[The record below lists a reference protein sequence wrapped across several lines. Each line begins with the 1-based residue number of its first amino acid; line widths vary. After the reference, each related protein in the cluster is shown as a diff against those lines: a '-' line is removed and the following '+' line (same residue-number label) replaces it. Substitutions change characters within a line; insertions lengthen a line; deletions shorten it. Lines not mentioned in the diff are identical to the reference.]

1 MERIALISLDAIDLK
16 LITVEYEKGGYFNII
31 DEMSE
36 QIKIGKD
43 IISDSIIQPQKLAEA
58 LDIIKMFRKVCDN
71 NGVTKVYAVAINL
84 VKTARN
90 HRSFF
95 EEVYN
100 NTAINFSI
108 LSEDEEIKA
117 QYLGVVNF
125 VDVPKGFIIDIEPYT
140 TSIINYNRR
149 NILFSKMLNFGS
161 ITLADAYIDVE
172 DVEEKWQLMTKYVSK
187 RLEEVDFDREEET
200 QFIGSGNVY
209 VGLGRI
215 AKKVSKYPLDID
227 NNYVV
232 TTPTVNEAT
241 KLIKGLGPDKTKKLK
256 GISEE
261 RADVLLAGLAIV
273 SAINDRFKIEQTTI
287 TAGGYKDGVIYNSG
301 GSEVTDRPISDMLG
315 YSLETINKFY
325 NPTSNC
331 TQVYNLSLIL
341 FRQLKVLHKLPRN
354 YLKPLKI
361 AASMYDCGKR
371 IKYDNNSK
379 LSFDIILNSKINGT
393 SQKNILLGAFSSLC
407 QNPDNFNLSDWVKY
421 ASILDEEDLDAVR
434 KLGVIISLASALDS
448 SKNNNVTDIC
458 CDILG
463 DSIIIKTI
471 VNKDASFEIRQSMKL
486 GNIFRR
492 VFKRNLQII

>member
-1 MERIALISLDAIDLK
+1 MEKIALISLDAIDLK

-43 IISDSIIQPQKLAEA
+43 ILADSIIQPQKLTEA

-71 NGVTKVYAVAINL
+71 NGVTKVFAVAINL
-84 VKTARN
+84 IKNARN

-125 VDVPKGFIIDIEPYT
+125 VDVPKGFIFNIEPY
-140 TSIINYNRR
+140 SISVINYNRR
-149 NILFSKMLNFGS
+149 NILTSKMFNFGS
-161 ITLADAYIDVE
+161 VTLADEYIDVQ
-172 DVEEKWQLMTKYVSK
+172 DVEEKWKLMTDYVSK
-187 RLEEVDFDREEET
+187 RLEEITFDSEEET
-200 QFIGSGNVY
+200 QFIGSGSVY
-209 VGLGRI
+209 VGIGRI
-215 AKKVSKYPLDID
+215 AKKITKYPLDMD

-232 TTPTVNEAT
+232 TRQVADEVF
-241 KLIKGLGPDKTKKLK
+241 KLVKGLDPDKTKKLK

-261 RADVLLAGLAIV
+261 RADVLLAGLALV
-273 SAINDRFKIEQTTI
+273 SALNQKFNVEQTTI
-287 TAGGYKDGVIYNSG
+287 TAGGYKDGVIYSAG
-301 GSEVTDRPISDMLG
+301 GAEVTDRPISDMLG

-331 TQVYNLSLIL
+331 NQIYALSLIL

-354 YLKPLKI
+354 YLKPLRI
-361 AASMYDCGKR
+361 AASMFDCGKR
-371 IKYDNNSK
+371 IKFENNSK

-393 SQKNILLGAFSSLC
+393 AQKNILLGAFSCLC
-407 QNPDNFNLSDWVKY
+407 QNLDNFNLSDWVKY

-448 SKNNNVTDIC
+448 SKNNNVTDVC

-471 VNKDASFEIRQSMKL
+471 VNGDASFEIRQAMKL
-486 GNIFRR
+486 AGTFKR